1 MSNTEDEKMKILN
14 FGSLNL
20 DYVYQVEHMVK
31 PGETLLSADR
41 KVFCGGKGLNQS
53 IALAR
58 AGAQVYH
65 AGLVGPEG
73 SMLID
78 ILKEAG
84 VNVDLVGQIEEATGH
99 AMIQVDPSGQ
109 NCILLYGGANQKIDT
124 AMVDEVLAQFEA
136 GDVLVLQNEIS
147 SLDYIIKKAFEK
159 GMQIVLNPSP
169 WNEGLKAID
178 LDQITLIM
186 CNEIEGSEMTGEQE
200 PEKILDVLKGK
211 QVVLTLGS
219 EGAWYQTAEEKRYF
233 QEAFSVKAVDTTGA
247 GDTFTGYFVDNWSQG
262 EAAPLCLERAA
273 RAAAISVSRPGA
285 AVSIPVKDEVYGEWK
300 NNG

>member
-1 MSNTEDEKMKILN
+1 MKILN

-20 DYVYQVEHMVK
+20 DYVYQVDHMVK

-73 SMLID
+73 GMLID
-78 ILKEAG
+78 ILKESG
-84 VNVDLVGQIEEATGH
+84 VKVELVGQIEEATGH

-124 AMVDEVLAQFEA
+124 HMADEILAHFES

-147 SLDYIIKKAFEK
+147 SLSYIIRKAYEK
-159 GMQIVLNPSP
+159 GMLIVLNPSP
-169 WNEGLKAID
+169 WNEDLKKIN
-178 LDQITLIM
+178 LDEITLIM
-186 CNEIEGSEMTGEQE
+186 CNEIEGQEMTGEEE
-200 PEKILDVLKGK
+200 PEKILDALQGR
-211 QVVLTLGS
+211 QVVLTLGA
-219 EGAWYQTAEEKRYF
+219 EGAWYQDKEGTRYF

-247 GDTFTGYFVDNWSQG
+247 GDTFTGYFVDNWSKG
-262 EAAPLCLERAA
+262 ETALLCLNRAA

-285 AVSIPVKDEVYGEWK
+285 AVSIPTKEEVYSWGG